1 MRFSKPSPRK
11 RVNDSRS
18 RTWYSICS
26 SDRLYKDCKTNIR
39 NNTSASIG
47 LRPALLFLASS
58 AVSTTASM
66 SPRNFSHG
74 TSALIET
81 NGSPFADSIDKRL
94 SASKNPI
101 CDIQNSR
108 KLITSGG
115 RLAHIR
121 RQCYFSRCPKDAS
134 ARRAG
139 QVGHQ
144 PWIAVESD
152 ACAVDCRLRMRAAD
166 DGID

>member
-1 MRFSKPSPRK
+1 MRLSKPSPRK

-26 SDRLYKDCKTNIR
+26 SDKLYRDCKTNIR
-39 NNTSASIG
+39 NSTSASIG

-66 SPRNFSHG
+66 SARNFSHG

-94 SASKNPI
+94 SCTAWVNAIADAS
-101 CDIQNSR
+101 QQRLSR
-108 KLITSGG
+108 KAIHDRFNGDCLIGLDLEFQLHAT
-115 RLAHIR
+115 
-121 RQCYFSRCPKDAS
+121 P
-134 ARRAG
+134 
-139 QVGHQ
+139 
-144 PWIAVESD
+144 
-152 ACAVDCRLRMRAAD
+152 
-166 DGID
+166 